1 MPVTS
6 FVTLRRLSPAV
17 AEFATLNG
25 IPDLQIREFAMYQHI
40 LYSVD
45 APVATI
51 TMNRPDNLNAFTT
64 RMLAEIRHALAEA
77 ERDESVV
84 GIILT
89 GAGRGFCAGMDMNAL
104 NNMSSGSGG
113 SADDLAPLAAEPG
126 DPDMGDDF
134 QVTYAYLLSIRKPLL
149 AAINGACAGLGFC
162 FALLCDMRFVE
173 KTAKFTTAFSQ
184 RGLVAEHGASW
195 LLPRLIGPGRAL
207 DLLWSAR
214 KFDGVEARELGLA
227 ERLCDTGTSAT
238 EAANYI
244 KQLAASA
251 APTSLMV
258 MKQQVYR
265 HLNMPLGEAMRDTN
279 KLMAESLKRD
289 DFREGVRSF
298 MERRPPQFK
307 PLQTAAQKAKR

>member
-1 MPVTS
+1 
-6 FVTLRRLSPAV
+6 
-17 AEFATLNG
+17 
-25 IPDLQIREFAMYQHI
+25 MYQHI
-40 LYSVD
+40 LYTVD

-51 TMNRPDNLNAFTT
+51 TMNRPDNLNAFTN

-77 ERDESVV
+77 ERDEKVV
-84 GIILT
+84 GIVLT

-104 NNMSSGSGG
+104 NSMSAGG
-113 SADDLAPLAAEPG
+113 GRAEDDLSALEANPG
-126 DPDMGDDF
+126 DPSMGDDF
-134 QVTYAYLLSIRKPLL
+134 QVTYAYLLSLRKPLI
-149 AAINGACAGLGFC
+149 AAVNGACAGLGFC

-184 RGLVAEHGASW
+184 RGLVAEHGVSW
-195 LLPRLIGPGRAL
+195 MLPRLIGPGRAL

-214 KFDGVEARELGLA
+214 KFDGVEAQQLGLA
-227 ERLCDTGTSAT
+227 ERLCETGTAAT
-238 EAANYI
+238 EATGYI

-251 APTSLMV
+251 APMSLMV

-265 HLNMPLGEAMRDTN
+265 HLNMPLGESMRDTN

-307 PLQTAAQKAKR
+307 PLKVGR

>member
-1 MPVTS
+1 
-6 FVTLRRLSPAV
+6 
-17 AEFATLNG
+17 
-25 IPDLQIREFAMYQHI
+25 MYQHI
-40 LYSVD
+40 LYTVD

-51 TMNRPDNLNAFTT
+51 TMNRPDNLNAFTN
-64 RMLAEIRHALAEA
+64 RMLAEIRHALAQA
-77 ERDESVV
+77 ESDEKVV
-84 GIILT
+84 GMVLT

-104 NNMSSGSGG
+104 NSMSAGG
-113 SADDLAPLAAEPG
+113 GRAEDDLSSLEASPG
-126 DPDMGDDF
+126 DPSMGEDF
-134 QVTYAYLLSIRKPLL
+134 QVTYAYLLSIRKPLI

-184 RGLVAEHGASW
+184 RGLVAEHGVSW
-195 LLPRLIGPGRAL
+195 MLPRLIGPGRAL

-214 KFDGVEARELGLA
+214 KFDGVEAQQLGLA
-227 ERLCDTGTSAT
+227 ERLCETGAAAT
-238 EAANYI
+238 EATGYI

-251 APTSLMV
+251 APMSLMV

-265 HLNMPLGEAMRDTN
+265 HLNMPLGESMKDTN

-298 MERRPPQFK
+298 MERRPPKFK
-307 PLQTAAQKAKR
+307 PLKVGR

>member
-1 MPVTS
+1 
-6 FVTLRRLSPAV
+6 
-17 AEFATLNG
+17 
-25 IPDLQIREFAMYQHI
+25 MYQHI

-64 RMLAEIRHALAEA
+64 RMLAEIRHALGEA
-77 ERDESVV
+77 ERDEKVV

-104 NNMSSGSGG
+104 NSMSSGAGG
-113 SADDLAPLAAEPG
+113 AADDLSALEAHPG
-126 DPDMGDDF
+126 DPEMGEDF
-134 QVTYAYLLSIRKPLL
+134 QVTYSYLLSIRKPLI

-214 KFDGVEARELGLA
+214 KFDGVEAQQLGLA
-227 ERLCDTGTSAT
+227 ERLCDTGASAK
-238 EAANYI
+238 EAALYI
-244 KQLAASA
+244 RQLAASA
-251 APTSLMV
+251 APMSLMV
-258 MKQQVYR
+258 MKQQVYK
-265 HLNMPLGEAMRDTN
+265 HLNMPLGDAMRDTN

-289 DFREGVRSF
+289 DFKEGVRSF

-307 PLQTAAQKAKR
+307 PLKVGSQKAKR

>member
-1 MPVTS
+1 MLQKNVRPQTAVDGRGGSPGTRELA
-6 FVTLRRLSPAV
+6 TLRPD
-17 AEFATLNG
+17 
-25 IPDLQIREFAMYQHI
+25 IPGRELMYQHI
-40 LYSVD
+40 LYSID

-64 RMLAEIRHALAEA
+64 RMLAEIRHALEQA
-77 ERDESVV
+77 ERDEKVV
-84 GIILT
+84 GIVLT

-104 NNMSSGSGG
+104 NSMSAGG
-113 SADDLAPLAAEPG
+113 GRAEDDLTSLEANPG
-126 DPDMGDDF
+126 DPSMGEDF
-134 QVTYAYLLSIRKPLL
+134 QVTYAYLLSIRKPLI

-184 RGLVAEHGASW
+184 RGLVAEHGVSW
-195 LLPRLIGPGRAL
+195 MLPRLIGPGRAL

-214 KFDGVEARELGLA
+214 KFDGVEAQQLGLA
-227 ERLCDTGTSAT
+227 ERLCETGAAAAEAT
-238 EAANYI
+238 GYI

-251 APTSLMV
+251 APMSLMV

-265 HLNMPLGEAMRDTN
+265 HLNMPLGESMRDTN

-307 PLQTAAQKAKR
+307 PLKIGR

>member
-1 MPVTS
+1 
-6 FVTLRRLSPAV
+6 
-17 AEFATLNG
+17 
-25 IPDLQIREFAMYQHI
+25 MYQHI
-40 LYSVD
+40 LYTVD

-64 RMLAEIRHALAEA
+64 RMLAEIRHALGAA
-77 ERDESVV
+77 ERDERVV
-84 GIILT
+84 GIVLT

-104 NNMSSGSGG
+104 NDMSGGGSGER
-113 SADDLAPLAAEPG
+113 DDLSALDAHPG
-126 DPDMGDDF
+126 DPAMGDDF
-134 QVTYAYLLSIRKPLL
+134 QVTYAYLLSIRKPLI

-184 RGLVAEHGASW
+184 RGLVAEHGVSW

-214 KFDGVEARELGLA
+214 KFDGIEARELGLA
-227 ERLCDTGTSAT
+227 ERLCETGTAAT
-238 EAANYI
+238 EAAAYI

-251 APTSLMV
+251 APMSLMV
-258 MKQQVYR
+258 MKQQIYR
-265 HLNMPLGEAMRDTN
+265 HLNMPLGDAMRDTN
-279 KLMAESLKRD
+279 TLMAESLKRD

-298 MERRPPQFK
+298 MERRPPKFK
-307 PLQTAAQKAKR
+307 PLQVKR